1 MINTLVVVAHPDLSS
16 SRINATWCKAIE
28 GLAGVTVNDLYG
40 RYPTG
45 KIDIGAEQKL
55 ITAHDRIILQFPMQW
70 YNCTPLLKQWIDDV
84 FAAGW
89 AYGGGRAVAGKTL
102 CIAVSTYS
110 KASDY
115 EKDGRYGRTLDEL
128 TSPFE
133 VLAFRVEMLYQPGFF
148 LSGSENLSD
157 ESLAV
162 SASRYRQW
170 VAGAQCTYGGRKA
183 QPVTS

>member
-1 MINTLVVVAHPDLSS
+1 VAHPDLSS
-16 SRINATWCKAIE
+16 SRINAAWYKAIE
-28 GLAGVTVNDLYG
+28 SLPGVNVIDLYG
-40 RYPTG
+40 RYPDG
-45 KIDIGAEQKL
+45 KIDIVAEQRL
-55 ITAHDRIILQFPMQW
+55 IEAHDRIVLQFPMQW

-115 EKDGRYGRTLDEL
+115 QKGGRYGRTLDEL

-133 VLAFRVEMLYQPGFF
+133 VLALRVEMLYQPGFF
-148 LSGSENLSD
+148 LSGLESLSD
-157 ESLAV
+157 EELAASTRQYRNFVASFDYQCSLE
-162 SASRYRQW
+162 
-170 VAGAQCTYGGRKA
+170 KA
-183 QPVTS
+183 

>member
-1 MINTLVVVAHPDLSS
+1 MVNTLVVLAHPDLSS
-16 SRINATWCKAIE
+16 SRINASWCKAIE

-40 RYPTG
+40 GYPSG
-45 KIDIGAEQKL
+45 NIDIVAEQKL
-55 ITAHDRIILQFPMQW
+55 IEAHDRIILQFPMQW

-115 EKDGRYGRTLDEL
+115 QKDGRYGRTLEEL

-148 LSGSENLSD
+148 LSGLENLSD
-157 ESLAV
+157 EALAV
-162 SASRYRQW
+162 STEQYRTFVASGEYESRL
-170 VAGAQCTYGGRKA
+170 VK
-183 QPVTS
+183 V

>member
-1 MINTLVVVAHPDLSS
+1 MANTLVVVAHPDLSS

-28 GLAGVTVNDLYG
+28 SLAGVTVIDLYG
-40 RYPTG
+40 RYPSG
-45 KIDIGAEQKL
+45 EIDIVAEQQL
-55 ITAHDRIILQFPMQW
+55 IEAHDRIVLQFPMHW

-115 EKDGRYGRTLDEL
+115 QKGGRYGRTLDEL

-133 VLAFRVEMLYQPGFF
+133 VLAFRVEMIYQPGFF
-148 LSGSENLSD
+148 LSGLESLSD
-157 ESLAV
+157 EALAISTEQYRRFV
-162 SASRYRQW
+162 ASCEYKYN
-170 VAGAQCTYGGRKA
+170 VEKA
-183 QPVTS
+183 

>member
-1 MINTLVVVAHPDLSS
+1 LANTLVVVAHPDLSS
-16 SRINATWCKAIE
+16 SRINAAWYKAIE
-28 GLAGVTVNDLYG
+28 SLPGVNVIDLYG
-40 RYPTG
+40 RYPDG
-45 KIDIGAEQKL
+45 KIDIVAEQRL
-55 ITAHDRIILQFPMQW
+55 IEAHDRIVLQFPMQW

-115 EKDGRYGRTLDEL
+115 QKGGRYGRTLDEL

-133 VLAFRVEMLYQPGFF
+133 VLALRVEMLYQPGFF
-148 LSGSENLSD
+148 LSGLDSLSD
-157 ESLAV
+157 EELAASTRQYRNFVASFDYQCSLE
-162 SASRYRQW
+162 
-170 VAGAQCTYGGRKA
+170 KA
-183 QPVTS
+183 

>member
-1 MINTLVVVAHPDLSS
+1 VAHPDLSS
-16 SRINATWCKAIE
+16 SRINAAWYKAIE
-28 GLAGVTVNDLYG
+28 SLPGVNVIDLYG
-40 RYPTG
+40 RYPDG
-45 KIDIGAEQKL
+45 KIDIVAEQRL
-55 ITAHDRIILQFPMQW
+55 IEAHDRIVLQFPMQW

-115 EKDGRYGRTLDEL
+115 QKGGRYGRTLDEL

-133 VLAFRVEMLYQPGFF
+133 VLALRVEMLYQPGFF
-148 LSGSENLSD
+148 LSGLDSLSD
-157 ESLAV
+157 EELAASTRQYRNFVASFDYQCSLE
-162 SASRYRQW
+162 
-170 VAGAQCTYGGRKA
+170 KA
-183 QPVTS
+183 

>member
-1 MINTLVVVAHPDLSS
+1 VAHPDLSS
-16 SRINATWCKAIE
+16 SRINAAWYKAIE
-28 GLAGVTVNDLYG
+28 SLPGVNVIDLYR
-40 RYPTG
+40 RYPDG
-45 KIDIGAEQKL
+45 KIDIVAEQRL
-55 ITAHDRIILQFPMQW
+55 IEAHDRIVLQFPMQW

-115 EKDGRYGRTLDEL
+115 QKGGRYGRTLDEL

-148 LSGSENLSD
+148 LSGLDSLSD
-157 ESLAV
+157 EELATSTGQYRNFV
-162 SASRYRQW
+162 ASFDY
-170 VAGAQCTYGGRKA
+170 QCSVEKA
-183 QPVTS
+183 